1 MSSNPLAGQGG
12 SPLVELQKIVGCTW
26 GNIEIARQSTETALK
41 SLSTII
47 GGQPGADTSVGPD
60 TSVVVHG
67 SLARQECTQGSD
79 LDWTLLVDGIADAS
93 VQKRF
98 LDIKDALNG
107 ADFKALGL
115 KGPGGEGTFGALAFS
130 QPMMH
135 FIGGEEDSN
144 SNTTRR
150 VLLLLEAM
158 PIGERRD
165 AFDRVRNGILQRYLD
180 EDRGLLREGHIEKS
194 VRWIPLFLLN
204 DFARYWRTMAVDFAY
219 KQFDRGSSGYA
230 LRSIKLGTSRK
241 LLFASGLLACFWCDP
256 AISRNE
262 RQTPTPQSMIA
273 SLGAFLSLTP
283 LERLAQFFQVHMIN
297 TESESLRTTA
307 SRLFGAYDA
316 FLGLLNDQEKRLRLD
331 RMKPEEEENDP
342 VFKDARTIRRDFRLA
357 IQDMFLGEGSPL
369 RQLSIEKGV
378 F

>member
-1 MSSNPLAGQGG
+1 ML
-12 SPLVELQKIVGCTW
+12 GCNW
-26 GNIEIARQSTETALK
+26 ENIENARQNTEATLK

-67 SLARQECTQGSD
+67 SLARRECTQGSD
-79 LDWTLLVDGIADAS
+79 LDWTLLVDGVADAS

-98 LDIKDALNG
+98 LDIRDALSG
-107 ADFKALGL
+107 ADFKMLGL
-115 KGPGGEGTFGALAFS
+115 KDPGPEGTFGALAFS
-130 QPMMH
+130 QPIMH

-150 VLLLLEAM
+150 VLLLLEAV
-158 PIGERRD
+158 PVGERRD

-180 EDRGLLREGHIEKS
+180 EDRGLLREGHIENN

-219 KQFDRGSSGYA
+219 KQFDRGNSGYA

-256 AISRNE
+256 AISRSE
-262 RQTPTPQSMIA
+262 MQTLKKQSLIA
-273 SLGAFLSLTP
+273 SLGAFLALTP
-283 LERLAQFFQVHMIN
+283 LERLAQFFQVHMN
-297 TESESLRTTA
+297 SAEPESLRTTA
-307 SRLFGAYDA
+307 SSLFGAYDG
-316 FLGLLNDQEKRLRLD
+316 FLGLLNDREKRLHLERL
-331 RMKPEEEENDP
+331 KPEHEENDP
-342 VFKDARTIRRDFRLA
+342 VFKEARTIRRSFRLA
-357 IQDMFLGEGSPL
+357 VQEMFLGEGSPL
-369 RQLSIEKGV
+369 LQLSIEKGV